1 MNCRFLNIIPYLI
14 KKFRNHNGFKTFEL
28 ENLLILGSFNSFN
41 PRKEVIYIYA
51 WLLKRF
57 NAYATI
63 GLVEGGGGTGF
74 LFCTVMSNFSF
85 STICSYWYIIIMII
99 IPHPH
104 FEAVTYND
112 KTNYP
117 TIPNTAMDSKGGIVY
132 TLLINFMISL
142 VYLPR
147 HS

>member
-1 MNCRFLNIIPYLI
+1 M
-14 KKFRNHNGFKTFEL
+14 
-28 ENLLILGSFNSFN
+28 
-41 PRKEVIYIYA
+41 
-51 WLLKRF
+51 
-57 NAYATI
+57 
-63 GLVEGGGGTGF
+63 
-74 LFCTVMSNFSF
+74 
-85 STICSYWYIIIMII
+85 IIMII

-117 TIPNTAMDSKGGIVY
+117 TIPNTAIDSKGGIVY

>member
-63 GLVEGGGGTGF
+63 GLVEGGGGPVFYFAQLCLTLAFQPYAHTG
-74 LFCTVMSNFSF
+74 T
-85 STICSYWYIIIMII
+85 
-99 IPHPH
+99 
-104 FEAVTYND
+104 
-112 KTNYP
+112 
-117 TIPNTAMDSKGGIVY
+117 
-132 TLLINFMISL
+132 
-142 VYLPR
+142 
-147 HS
+147 